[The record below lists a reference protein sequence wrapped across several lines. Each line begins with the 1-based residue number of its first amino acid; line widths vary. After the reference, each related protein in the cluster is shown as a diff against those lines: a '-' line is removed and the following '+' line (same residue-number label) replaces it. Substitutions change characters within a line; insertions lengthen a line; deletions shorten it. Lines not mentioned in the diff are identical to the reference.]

1 MKNFSNIISEEIKK
15 VIGEKCMIRE
25 YKNTK
30 DAETVRVCGD
40 TLEQMY
46 NRIIDNGCSRR
57 EITVELLSKVIKEI
71 RYLEQIIK

>member
-1 MKNFSNIISEEIKK
+1 
-15 VIGEKCMIRE
+15 MIRE
-25 YKNTK
+25 YKNPK

>member
-1 MKNFSNIISEEIKK
+1 MQNFSNIISEEIKK

-25 YKNTK
+25 YKNPK

>member
-25 YKNTK
+25 YKNPK
-30 DAETVRVCGD
+30 DAETVRACGD
-40 TLEQMY
+40 TLEQLY
-46 NRIIDNGCSRR
+46 NRIISDGCSRR

-71 RYLEQIIK
+71 RYLEQIMR

>member
-25 YKNTK
+25 YKNPK
-30 DAETVRVCGD
+30 DAETIRVCGD